1 MLEIYKYE
9 EYYYID
15 FTSEPTSDGE
25 VIDYRVKL
33 FKRVPFSATPPTPI
47 ELDGAPSP
55 FILSLSNEDD
65 PLLAFRSTTARISFI
80 DDIDLAD
87 LELKSPRDW
96 QVKLYR
102 LSDGKQVFVGYL
114 TTEVYTQ
121 PAIEGPNTL
130 TLNAASPMVV
140 ASATPMA
147 IQGKGLLTIGELLK
161 LAIDSSRL
169 IDTVYIPAIYATEQN
184 ATAANYAEVLRW
196 AFSPSQY
203 IKVSD
208 TALIDGAEYE
218 YSPYSDA
225 LSAICKL
232 FGWSMV
238 DVGDGALYFISPG
251 YQGKYMRLTAEQL
264 TATESFTPEL
274 VTPTI
279 SDEALLQ
286 PIDTADVVEVRQGVG
301 TMVVSVDVAK
311 NAALMPS
318 PDQYITKQNF
328 TRKSTNVAKL
338 TGVGSTGA
346 GTGFSDGYGAEVAS
360 VNIVLKQSRIKLP
373 RFKIVDNG
381 DDYTLVEDPDA
392 LDAGAFY
399 RKMDWVSFDALSP
412 DADNPKLEWSF
423 TSLFQLKDIVP
434 IRRPAGANTPYYWA
448 QLREDVP
455 LIKIYSAGGLYLSGA
470 FCIDFNLMAT
480 PVEGFYIPTDG
491 ALAGGSLPLP
501 LYDPLCVPPELYK
514 LDVYWWAGRKIKA
527 LLRVGDKYWD
537 GVEWQS
543 EPSTFKIPVKDSE
556 DEWHPIATNK
566 TIDMPYPGSSGW
578 YIPVSQALSGE
589 VEFWI
594 YANGDNRQPQAY
606 SAYPSIGYMKG
617 LSLQYLSEIEMREE
631 LSTDTTYYRD
641 FNSGFSQRGEVS
653 VKLHSRINGAE
664 QTSLIVKANQQ
675 PIDTLYRTTSL
686 EADKPER
693 FLLDEY
699 QRLFGRALQRWR
711 RGIELRGL
719 RPLDLFS
726 RAGYSENA
734 LALTGYTM
742 DFESN
747 TAEAYLSDVELPK
760 IRRYVE

>member
-15 FTSEPTSDGE
+15 FTSEPTGNGE

-102 LSDGKQVFVGYL
+102 LSDGKQVFAGYL

-147 IQGKGLLTIGELLK
+147 IQGKGLLTMGELLK

-251 YQGKYMRLTAEQL
+251 YQGKYMRFTAEQL

-301 TMVVSVDVAK
+301 SVYVEQAANKSDVIMESFASKSRDWVLEQSNSIITTDIGGRYLSVVSKITPRIKSAMQFPRYRASIVEDAPGTFTATASWEEVKDGSEQSGDVYAEYRRIDSCTSADLQPGGQK
-311 NAALMPS
+311 
-318 PDQYITKQNF
+318 
-328 TRKSTNVAKL
+328 KSWSYN
-338 TGVGSTGA
+338 
-346 GTGFSDGYGAEVAS
+346 EVAYL
-360 VNIVLKQSRIKLP
+360 ND
-373 RFKIVDNG
+373 F
-381 DDYTLVEDPDA
+381 
-392 LDAGAFY
+392 
-399 RKMDWVSFDALSP
+399 
-412 DADNPKLEWSF
+412 
-423 TSLFQLKDIVP
+423 
-434 IRRPAGANTPYYWA
+434 TPYKLSYADRW
-448 QLREDVP
+448 
-455 LIKIYSAGGLYLSGA
+455 LYLSPVNLPIVRITGRIGVVTSGA
-470 FCIDFNLMAT
+470 IVVDFDLRCV
-480 PVEGFYIPTDG
+480 PQDGFYMPQGGVVDGAADRLVLGAGDGFTLANGYRVLSPAVPWPPDKEVRCSLRIGDKYWTGSEWVNFHSIFGVAIDIVNGEWQKILTNKVITMPYGGDSGYFAEVKG
-491 ALAGGSLPLP
+491 ALAG
-501 LYDPLCVPPELYK
+501 DVELCVYPIVSSPS
-514 LDVYWWAGRKIKA
+514 GRYP
-527 LLRVGDKYWD
+527 LRY
-537 GVEWQS
+537 
-543 EPSTFKIPVKDSE
+543 
-556 DEWHPIATNK
+556 
-566 TIDMPYPGSSGW
+566 
-578 YIPVSQALSGE
+578 
-589 VEFWI
+589 
-594 YANGDNRQPQAY
+594 
-606 SAYPSIGYMKG
+606 
-617 LSLQYLSEIEMREE
+617 EMRGLKVSYAPPLNYIEE
-631 LSTDTTYYRD
+631 ENEGIFYKDLMTD
-641 FNSGFSQRGEVS
+641 FSERAEITLP
-653 VKLHSRINGAE
+653 LHSRVDVSE
-664 QTSLIVKANQQ
+664 HSSLLYNILQQ

-711 RGIELRGL
+711 RGIELRNL
-719 RPLDLFS
+719 QPLDLFS

-742 DFESN
+742 DFEAN
-747 TAEAYLSDVELPK
+747 TAEAYLSDVELPI